1 VGLPIECKKEKI
13 HLRKDFK
20 LFLTEAGVEFS
31 SKNIKNIKDQKNYT
45 SRLRGLDKEIYESTK
60 IRIMN
65 SSAYSK
71 ILQNLN
77 SEITLNEYREMFNL
91 NKYLDK
97 SQELEKVQKY
107 LNMFVNEKDILN
119 RIKLVS
125 NKYIGR

>member
-1 VGLPIECKKEKI
+1 
-13 HLRKDFK
+13 
-20 LFLTEAGVEFS
+20 
-31 SKNIKNIKDQKNYT
+31 
-45 SRLRGLDKEIYESTK
+45 
-60 IRIMN
+60 MN

>member
-1 VGLPIECKKEKI
+1 M
-13 HLRKDFK
+13 
-20 LFLTEAGVEFS
+20 
-31 SKNIKNIKDQKNYT
+31 
-45 SRLRGLDKEIYESTK
+45 DKEIYESTK

>member
-1 VGLPIECKKEKI
+1 MKKFTILIPIYNDWDS
-13 HLRKDFK
+13 LTK
-20 LFLTEAGVEFS
+20 LLDDI

>member
-1 VGLPIECKKEKI
+1 
-13 HLRKDFK
+13 
-20 LFLTEAGVEFS
+20 
-31 SKNIKNIKDQKNYT
+31 
-45 SRLRGLDKEIYESTK
+45 
-60 IRIMN
+60 
-65 SSAYSK
+65 
-71 ILQNLN
+71 
-77 SEITLNEYREMFNL
+77 MFNL